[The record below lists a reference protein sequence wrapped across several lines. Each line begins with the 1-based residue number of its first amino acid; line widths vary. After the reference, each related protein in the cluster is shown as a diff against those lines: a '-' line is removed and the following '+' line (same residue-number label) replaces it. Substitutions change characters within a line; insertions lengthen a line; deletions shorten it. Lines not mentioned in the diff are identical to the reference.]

1 MRAAS
6 SWKSGLGVT
15 EFCSEYPDSEIAKTR
30 KTTGNAARDVMDDIL
45 VAEYIRVED
54 DPDELILLSNGEK
67 GWKSDLLALP
77 PDVTIVNTRKSARR
91 TVRNYKIAGKCVGDD
106 GADFG
111 EVIERR
117 TSRVS
122 GFRFSRSM
130 AETDRY
136 RG

>member
-1 MRAAS
+1 
-6 SWKSGLGVT
+6 
-15 EFCSEYPDSEIAKTR
+15 
-30 KTTGNAARDVMDDIL
+30 MDDIL

-106 GADFG
+106 DGADFG
-111 EVIERR
+111 EVIEEAD
-117 TSRVS
+117 VPCKVDS
-122 GFRFSRSM
+122 GFPGLWQR
-130 AETDRY
+130 DRH